1 MADIR
6 MRFEDHDYDEA
17 APTIEALVALYGQW
31 LNARKPAEDADPFDL
46 QLMLDWKL
54 GYGDGRFD
62 IRRRSEVEEFLLQWC
77 PRKVSNARL
86 SGVFRWCKG
95 LPTLFCF
102 DDQGFCRRTVTTRR
116 SWQTSLEHWVRRCRW
131 R

>member
-31 LNARKPAEDADPFDL
+31 LNALEASGGRRPFDL

-77 PRKVSNARL
+77 PRKVSMPG
-86 SGVFRWCKG
+86 SVEHSDGCKG
-95 LPTLFCF
+95 LFSL

-116 SWQTSLEHWVRRCRW
+116 SWRTSLEHWVRRCRW